1 MTLYAM
7 TSNGQLRQHRY
18 RRTDLQPD
26 KQTCIS
32 ACTAAGDR
40 AMKSRAERI
49 ESELGQVSDLRAT
62 WRTAQK
68 VVYDNDAECVDLT
81 ST

>member
-1 MTLYAM
+1 
-7 TSNGQLRQHRY
+7 
-18 RRTDLQPD
+18 
-26 KQTCIS
+26 
-32 ACTAAGDR
+32 
-40 AMKSRAERI
+40 MKSRAERI